1 MNGTHAFASELLG
14 RGYVTKKD
22 LLIGWTIVCYL
33 QLLFGA
39 SNLYILKKI
48 TIFHNA
54 FGFLCATR
62 TTIEMLSSLLHISY
76 SGPVTLTQVT
86 GLPPFL
92 GLFVGAA
99 GYFLSAMSCSLHV
112 LLSFNRFTAVCHI
125 FQYQTL
131 FSISKCKKMV
141 AALAMAMV
149 ILDVSYYV
157 LPCNMLGFSA
167 KHYGYVVIGCED
179 GRQPSFNVG
188 TVFNYL
194 CWISFCTG
202 AIVVDLCTFVKI
214 LKLRKVRNLDN
225 DKMFQRNVRFFA
237 QSAFQNIPMF
247 IDIALLS
254 LGDNSLLEDK
264 ALFRIISFSLT
275 RFTDL
280 INSTALI
287 LFNPEARK
295 HILKMIKKQNVIPVA
310 ISAIA
315 PSTTIGLAGA
325 RSSQL

>member
-1 MNGTHAFASELLG
+1 MFFLVLGVFLFLYGPSDVRTQQLLG
-14 RGYVTKKD
+14 RSINTDNLSPRQQQEPDTAASLNPPGIEVNRTVFLAIARNQFPDLYEKLVQREKGKDESGNGLPEVVQKFIANRRSDVKNLFQHGVLNCEAVGSIMRNVAKETANLSECDKSVLFEHYPQLKD
-22 LLIGWTIVCYL
+22 LLAI
-33 QLLFGA
+33 
-39 SNLYILKKI
+39 
-48 TIFHNA
+48 
-54 FGFLCATR
+54 
-62 TTIEMLSSLLHISY
+62 
-76 SGPVTLTQVT
+76 
-86 GLPPFL
+86 
-92 GLFVGAA
+92 
-99 GYFLSAMSCSLHV
+99 
-112 LLSFNRFTAVCHI
+112 
-125 FQYQTL
+125 
-131 FSISKCKKMV
+131 
-141 AALAMAMV
+141 
-149 ILDVSYYV
+149 